1 MPLSKQDKDYSLPEI
16 TPIDPK
22 LVDVDRVFTN
32 LLPLLKYDGA
42 PLTRGHS
49 KFVTVADLTAAV
61 CRNDALHFQGFSDSE
76 EAKQRVKRWIE
87 SDFLSLV
94 HRGKDNQQVAAPL
107 PMHLNTYKLR
117 NPRYCNDSG
126 VADQI
131 FTLFYF
137 GAPDVMKK
145 LRDFLLRGV
154 DYYTDRYDGQAD
166 LDIET
171 LLMMR
176 ILDQKD
182 QDYPDK
188 RKEPNIHVPLCLG
201 QARILGDDIDHLL
214 AYQDK
219 VPRLVLI
226 GYIKNILSLHVGIY
240 MLRLFQIVPD
250 MVVRGTTHPT
260 CRDCPVQVENPELF
274 EACSFPVHILTD
286 MGEDYHSH
294 MAELAR
300 QQFNVHVEQLNTYVR
315 AHLVLRK
322 LKEFGEDLASDGRI
336 ERPQSLEEIL
346 ALRDYDPLEL
356 KTYFK
361 ARIRSLIASDGD
373 TTPDERL
380 EIIRRLGL
388 SELNTYIEMLYLLR
402 QPHQQSFYIRL
413 LDSLF
418 QKNRET
424 GLMRQGYGR
433 INSKRRYGMGSGLL
447 ETIVQIAVL
456 EQAAGD
462 GFRTH
467 TIRVDD
473 FIEWLRRRY
482 GIYISRLPT
491 NREPLIADL
500 EALRQNVQA
509 FKNRLREIGFYT
521 DLSDAYVAQVIRP
534 RYHIE

>member
-1 MPLSKQDKDYSLPEI
+1 M
-16 TPIDPK
+16 
-22 LVDVDRVFTN
+22 
-32 LLPLLKYDGA
+32 
-42 PLTRGHS
+42 
-49 KFVTVADLTAAV
+49 
-61 CRNDALHFQGFSDSE
+61 
-76 EAKQRVKRWIE
+76 
-87 SDFLSLV
+87 
-94 HRGKDNQQVAAPL
+94 
-107 PMHLNTYKLR
+107 
-117 NPRYCNDSG
+117 
-126 VADQI
+126 
-131 FTLFYF
+131 
-137 GAPDVMKK
+137 
-145 LRDFLLRGV
+145 
-154 DYYTDRYDGQAD
+154 
-166 LDIET
+166 
-171 LLMMR
+171 
-176 ILDQKD
+176 
-182 QDYPDK
+182 
-188 RKEPNIHVPLCLG
+188 
-201 QARILGDDIDHLL
+201 
-214 AYQDK
+214 
-219 VPRLVLI
+219 
-226 GYIKNILSLHVGIY
+226 
-240 MLRLFQIVPD
+240 
-250 MVVRGTTHPT
+250 
-260 CRDCPVQVENPELF
+260 
-274 EACSFPVHILTD
+274 
-286 MGEDYHSH
+286 
-294 MAELAR
+294 
-300 QQFNVHVEQLNTYVR
+300 
-315 AHLVLRK
+315 
-322 LKEFGEDLASDGRI
+322 KEFGEDLASDGRI